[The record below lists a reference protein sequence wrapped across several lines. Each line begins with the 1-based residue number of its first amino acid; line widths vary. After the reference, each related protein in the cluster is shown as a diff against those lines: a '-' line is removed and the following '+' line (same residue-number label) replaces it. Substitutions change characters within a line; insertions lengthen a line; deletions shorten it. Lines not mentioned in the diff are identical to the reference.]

1 MKDRM
6 SNRWMGT
13 SAMGT
18 PPFAAIALAIVSLF
32 IAAQAFAGPSLS
44 SHAGLIAGNAA
55 PLAQNDTADKPK
67 TNASNSPDGDALARA
82 IASVVKIKTRASP
95 GARSLQ
101 TLGAEREGS
110 AIVVGRDNL
119 LLTIGYL
126 IVEAETVE
134 VENGDG
140 RFVPATVVAYDHAS
154 GFGLVR
160 ALTPLGLP
168 PIELGSSDRMS
179 ESDSAIFAAAGG
191 VDAASTAVLVSKR
204 RFAGYWEY
212 MIDDALFTSPP
223 RFDHSGAALID
234 RNGKLVGVG
243 SLIVADVLPPTERQ
257 KMPGNM
263 FVPIDL
269 LKSIMA
275 ELLATGTSAKA
286 HRPWI
291 GVTSHE
297 LEGRVFVQ
305 RVQRDSPAEAA
316 GLRQGDIL
324 LSVGSEKIS
333 KLEDFYSELWKNRKA
348 GDDVPLT
355 VLQGTEVRKI
365 TVKSIDRAQYVRPKS
380 SI

>member
-1 MKDRM
+1 MKCRVT
-6 SNRWMGT
+6 NRWM
-13 SAMGT
+13 ALY
-18 PPFAAIALAIVSLF
+18 AIATLIV
-32 IAAQAFAGPSLS
+32 AAPTLAGPSLASQPGS
-44 SHAGLIAGNAA
+44 SAGSAAALAPSDAG
-55 PLAQNDTADKPK
+55 DKATSK
-67 TNASNSPDGDALARA
+67 ASVGPDGDALARA
-82 IASVVKIKTRASP
+82 IASVVKIKIKASP

-101 TLGAEREGS
+101 TLGAQREGS

-126 IVEAETVE
+126 IVEADTVE

-160 ALTPLGLP
+160 ALTPIGLT
-168 PIELGSSDRMS
+168 PIELGSSARMA
-179 ESDSAIFAAAGG
+179 ESDSAIFAPAGG
-191 VDAASTAVLVSKR
+191 VDAASSTVLVSKR

-243 SLIVADVLPPTERQ
+243 SLVVADVLPPTERR
-257 KMPGNM
+257 KLPGNM

-269 LKSIMA
+269 LKSIMD

-297 LEGRVFVQ
+297 VEGRVFVQ

-316 GLRQGDIL
+316 GLRQGDIV
-324 LSVGSEKIS
+324 LSVGIEKVA

-365 TVKSIDRAQYVRPKS
+365 TVKSINRAQYARPKS

>member
-1 MKDRM
+1 MAVFAM
-6 SNRWMGT
+6 AMPAMAPLAFA
-13 SAMGT
+13 SAS
-18 PPFAAIALAIVSLF
+18 VF
-32 IAAQAFAGPSLS
+32 IAAPAGAGPSLVS
-44 SHAGLIAGNAA
+44 QPGLSAEPAA
-55 PLAQNDTADKPK
+55 PLAQNDAEK
-67 TNASNSPDGDALARA
+67 TNSNASISPDGDALARA
-82 IASVVKIKTRASP
+82 IASVVKIKTKASP
-95 GARSLQ
+95 GARSIQ

-134 VENGDG
+134 VENSDG

-160 ALTPLGLP
+160 ALTPLGLT
-168 PIELGSSDRMS
+168 PIELGSSDRMA

-191 VDAASTAVLVSKR
+191 VDAASSTVLVSKR
-204 RFAGYWEY
+204 RFVGYWEY
-212 MIDDALFTSPP
+212 MIEDALFTSPP

-243 SLIVADVLPPTERQ
+243 SLVVADVLPPTERR
-257 KMPGNM
+257 KLPGNM

-269 LKSIMA
+269 LKSIMD
-275 ELLATGTSAKA
+275 ELLSTGSSAKA

-305 RVQRDSPAEAA
+305 RVQRESPAEAA
-316 GLRQGDIL
+316 GLRQGDIV
-324 LSVGSEKIS
+324 LSVGTEKIS
-333 KLEDFYSELWKNRKA
+333 KLEDFYRELWKNRKA

-355 VLQGTEVRKI
+355 VLQGAEVRKI
-365 TVKSIDRAQYVRPKS
+365 IVKSIDRAKYSRPKTT
-380 SI
+380 I